1 MPTRCNEL
9 CNIARDLNSTAITQY
24 VTLKMRMY
32 RQNISGKLK
41 KVDVYVAIYIVA
53 AEFEYGNFISYK
65 TSSNLTPM
73 FLIMIEN

>member
-1 MPTRCNEL
+1 
-9 CNIARDLNSTAITQY
+9 
-24 VTLKMRMY
+24 MRMY

-73 FLIMIEN
+73 FLIMIENW